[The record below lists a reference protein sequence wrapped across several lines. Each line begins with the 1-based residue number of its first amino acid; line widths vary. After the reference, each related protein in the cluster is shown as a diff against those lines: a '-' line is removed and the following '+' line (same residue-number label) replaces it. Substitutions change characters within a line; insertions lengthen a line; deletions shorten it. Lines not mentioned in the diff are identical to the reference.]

1 MAEET
6 GGELLYVTSTRDL
19 PAAFARIVGDFK
31 SRYLLSFT
39 PTGVPA
45 GGWHPLEVKLKGRTG
60 TIRAR
65 PGYAAAAQ

>member
-1 MAEET
+1 M
-6 GGELLYVTSTRDL
+6 TSTRDL
-19 PAAFARIVGDFK
+19 PATFARIVGDFK

-45 GGWHPLEVKLKGRTG
+45 GGWHPLEVKLKGRAG

-65 PGYAAAAQ
+65 PGYTAGAQ